1 MCRTKHVSDTA
12 PYAIGREIE
21 DVVLVVEAFSG
32 PVHLLGH
39 SYGAILALEAA
50 VSTNNL
56 RTLTLFEPPIGWGEL
71 TPLLT
76 RIDVLLDEGDREAAT
91 ALIMREIAGLSDD
104 ALAELRTVP
113 EAWQP
118 MVACAHTFTREARS
132 VAAFS
137 FDAARYTNQPQRA
150 DRPARR
156 AESPANFGI
165 GIGLVW
171 EAIAGARLVTMPGVD
186 HKAITKGPTGPC

>member
-1 MCRTKHVSDTA
+1 
-12 PYAIGREIE
+12 
-21 DVVLVVEAFSG
+21 VVEAFSG

-56 RTLTLFEPPIGWGEL
+56 RTLTLFEPPVGWGGL

-76 RIDVLLDEGDREAAT
+76 RIDVLLDESDREAAT
-91 ALIMREIAGLSDD
+91 ALIMREIAGVPGD
-104 ALAELRTVP
+104 ALAELRAVP

-137 FDAARYTNQPQRA
+137 FDAARYTNLSVPTVLLA
-150 DRPARR
+150 G

>member
-1 MCRTKHVSDTA
+1 LCRTRHVSDTA

-21 DVVLVVEAFSG
+21 DVVSVVEAFSE

-50 VSTNNL
+50 VSTNKL
-56 RTLTLFEPPIGWGEL
+56 RTLTLFEPPIGWGGL

-91 ALIMREIAGLSDD
+91 ALIMREIAGLPDD

-137 FDAARYTNQPQRA
+137 LDAARYTNLSVPTVLLA
-150 DRPARR
+150 G

>member
-1 MCRTKHVSDTA
+1 MLGVCSLACIWASSAAYGSSHTLPRTSPGTLCRTRHVSDTA

-21 DVVLVVEAFSG
+21 DVVSVVEAFSE

-76 RIDVLLDEGDREAAT
+76 RIDVLLDEGDREAA
-91 ALIMREIAGLSDD
+91 LIMREIAGLPDD
-104 ALAELRTVP
+104 VP
-113 EAWQP
+113 RP
-118 MVACAHTFTREARS
+118 PGAR
-132 VAAFS
+132 
-137 FDAARYTNQPQRA
+137 AAR
-150 DRPARR
+150 
-156 AESPANFGI
+156 
-165 GIGLVW
+165 
-171 EAIAGARLVTMPGVD
+171 RLRWP
-186 HKAITKGPTGPC
+186 PTSDPDPW

>member
-1 MCRTKHVSDTA
+1 M
-12 PYAIGREIE
+12 
-21 DVVLVVEAFSG
+21 VEAFSE

-91 ALIMREIAGLSDD
+91 ALIMREIAGLPDD

-118 MVACAHTFTREARS
+118 MVACAPYAHARG
-132 VAAFS
+132 
-137 FDAARYTNQPQRA
+137 PL
-150 DRPARR
+150 RR
-156 AESPANFGI
+156 RVQF
-165 GIGLVW
+165 
-171 EAIAGARLVTMPGVD
+171 
-186 HKAITKGPTGPC
+186 

>member
-1 MCRTKHVSDTA
+1 M
-12 PYAIGREIE
+12 
-21 DVVLVVEAFSG
+21 VEAFSG

-91 ALIMREIAGLSDD
+91 ALIMREIAGLPDD

-137 FDAARYTNQPQRA
+137 LDAARYTNLSVPTVLLA
-150 DRPARR
+150 GRR
-156 AESPANFGI
+156 ARPTSGSASGWFGRQSR
-165 GIGLVW
+165 
-171 EAIAGARLVTMPGVD
+171 AR
-186 HKAITKGPTGPC
+186 AW